1 MQKSKRKMSNIEKKY
16 MVAGFAFLTPAIVIY
31 LIFAVIPFFDSF
43 IVSFQEW
50 LLPDHP
56 LFTQHDSGCHHGAYL
71 CVRL

>member
-43 IVSFQEW
+43 ILSFQEW
-50 LLPDHP
+50 
-56 LFTQHDSGCHHGAYL
+56 SGL
-71 CVRL
+71 DRERFLV

>member
-43 IVSFQEW
+43 ILSFQEW
-50 LLPDHP
+50 SVLDRERFL
-56 LFTQHDSGCHHGAYL
+56 
-71 CVRL
+71 V